1 MEAYEC
7 LKEIEEC
14 LENGKG
20 MGAAK
25 DVLEWG
31 RSKGWIG
38 TAKV

>member
-7 LKEIEEC
+7 LKEVEES
-14 LENGKG
+14 LKSGKA
-20 MGAAK
+20 MSAAQ

>member
-7 LKEIEEC
+7 LKDIEER
-14 LENGKG
+14 LKSGKG

-31 RSKGWIG
+31 RSKGWVG
-38 TAKV
+38 TAKA

>member
-7 LKEIEEC
+7 LKEVEEC
-14 LENGKG
+14 LKSGEG
-20 MGAAK
+20 MGAAR

-31 RSKGWIG
+31 RSKGWVG